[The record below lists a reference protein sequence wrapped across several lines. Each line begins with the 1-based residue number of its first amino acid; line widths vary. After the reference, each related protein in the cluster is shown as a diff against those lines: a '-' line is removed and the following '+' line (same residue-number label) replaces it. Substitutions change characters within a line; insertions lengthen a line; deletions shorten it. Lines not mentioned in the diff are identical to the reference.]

1 MRLFLSS
8 AAIVLLATGTAK
20 LISASG
26 NAQLLQSP
34 DPILS
39 ITFRRVFLLVGGLE
53 LFVAMICFFGKWV
66 WLQAGLV
73 ALLATNFVVYR
84 LGLILVGYH
93 KPCSCLGNLTDALH
107 ISPQTADT
115 IMKIVLGYLLIG
127 SYATLFWL
135 WKQGRKST
143 SFPTVPE
150 ITPANE
156 QLL

>member
-1 MRLFLSS
+1 LVLFFICS
-8 AAIVLLATGTAK
+8 AGALLMITGTAK

-26 NAQLLQSP
+26 DAQLLQNP

-39 ITFRRVFLLVGGLE
+39 VSFRHVFWVVGVLE
-53 LFVAMICFFGKWV
+53 LILAMVCFFGKRV
-66 WLQAGLV
+66 GLQAGLV

-115 IMKIVLGYLLIG
+115 AMKIVLGYLLLG

-135 WKQGRKST
+135 WKEKMKQS
-143 SFPTVPE
+143 P
-150 ITPANE
+150 
-156 QLL
+156 L